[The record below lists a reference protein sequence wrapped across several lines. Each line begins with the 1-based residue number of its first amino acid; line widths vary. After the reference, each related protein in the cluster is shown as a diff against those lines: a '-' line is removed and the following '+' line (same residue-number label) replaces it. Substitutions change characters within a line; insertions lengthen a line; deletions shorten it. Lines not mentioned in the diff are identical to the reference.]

1 MDEEEWFALAIDSES
16 IGSLVAIWCNFVRAG
31 GHEKQDGQLDAVLK
45 DLGEM
50 PDASLPGARAV
61 WVAALI
67 NPLPGLGVAWEIR
80 PAMLAAT
87 TSAERLEV
95 AIAGITA
102 SIENL
107 QGGSPMF

>member
-1 MDEEEWFALAIDSES
+1 
-16 IGSLVAIWCNFVRAG
+16 LVTAWCNLVRAG

-45 DLGEM
+45 DLGGM

-80 PAMLAAT
+80 PAMLAAGS
-87 TSAERLEV
+87 SAERLEV